1 MNQEKK
7 NLIESRLQAAFNPS
21 YVEVQDESEQHR
33 GHGGYHA
40 AGSHFAVT
48 ISAECFNHLTR
59 VEAHRNIYAVLAD
72 MMPVPIHALRI
83 KIVLLTDQQ

>member
-7 NLIESRLQAAFNPS
+7 ILIVSRLQAVFKPC
-21 YVEVQDESEQHR
+21 YLEVQDESEQHR
-33 GHGGYHA
+33 GHGGYHT

-59 VEAHRNIYAVLAD
+59 VEAHRNIYAALAD

-83 KIVLLTDQQ
+83 KIVLLTDRR